1 MHKKPGKML
10 EQVHTTGHLSNN
22 MVDAVRPG
30 LSVIYN
36 YTEKLETELLNL
48 RASGCRGSTLALWG
62 TDAHTLGL
70 INIELQPIVGHL
82 VIGKVETGLK

>member
-1 MHKKPGKML
+1 
-10 EQVHTTGHLSNN
+10 